1 MMPARVRSEE
11 ERVFDVQAVL
21 DAGLPKNRDVQETQK
36 LMVAFRQLETEPSIG
51 LSFTSTTCTQTTT
64 PSPSSDCHTAD
75 LRLMHCTCLGS
86 GWLHRC
92 SPGCSICCVLSSGRQ
107 TLLRICPTSSSVL
120 SRSATCP
127 LQSKNSNIFG
137 SKSRHGSNTARR
149 RVMANPSSGVGLAER
164 LLCFFLNTPLWL
176 EAVLAGIGSLTLKLR
191 NPGTGVTSDTVSA
204 TIQRVHGHVLVA
216 GERHFK
222 VAGPEMDMKDRD
234 PVLRPAQEVF
244 GMDRYWQGHQPGAS
258 RHCLW
263 SRAAAGV
270 QMAGLRQVDC

>member
-1 MMPARVRSEE
+1 MFRLGLAPQMLSRVLNLLCTVLREADIAENLPNIIISAIEKCNLSPTVKE
-11 ERVFDVQAVL
+11 FKHFRQQVQAWFQHRKKKSH
-21 DAGLPKNRDVQETQK
+21 GKPFKW
-36 LMVAFRQLETEPSIG
+36 S
-51 LSFTSTTCTQTTT
+51 
-64 PSPSSDCHTAD
+64 
-75 LRLMHCTCLGS
+75 GS
-86 GWLHRC
+86 GREVAL
-92 SPGCSICCVLSSGRQ
+92 
-107 TLLRICPTSSSVL
+107 
-120 SRSATCP
+120 
-127 LQSKNSNIFG
+127 
-137 SKSRHGSNTARR
+137 
-149 RVMANPSSGVGLAER
+149 
-164 LLCFFLNTPLWL
+164 FFLNTPLWL